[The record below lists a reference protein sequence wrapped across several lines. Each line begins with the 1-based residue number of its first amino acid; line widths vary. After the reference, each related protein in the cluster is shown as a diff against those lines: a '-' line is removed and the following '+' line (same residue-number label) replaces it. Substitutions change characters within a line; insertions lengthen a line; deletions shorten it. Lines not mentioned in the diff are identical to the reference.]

1 MADEKCDGKEVCEI
15 SKLMETFG
23 RYQIIQYTLICLPAI
38 FVTMININYVFVA
51 GDINYR

>member
-1 MADEKCDGKEVCEI
+1 MADKKCESGEVREI

-23 RYQIIQYTLICLPAI
+23 RYQIIQYIMICFPAMI
-38 FVTMININYVFVA
+38 VTMININYIFVA